1 MVVSPTGPAE
11 PDKRTRAAHPLAPP
25 YTCAMRRHV
34 FEVPG
39 ISCGHCQTAIETEV
53 ADVSGV
59 ERVVVDVERK
69 LVEIEGLVSAADVV
83 AAISDAGYEVASSSP

>member
-1 MVVSPTGPAE
+1 MC
-11 PDKRTRAAHPLAPP
+11 R
-25 YTCAMRRHV
+25 YV

-39 ISCGHCQTAIETEV
+39 ISCSHCKTAIETEV

-69 LVEIEGLVSAADVV
+69 LVEIEGLASESDVV
-83 AAISDAGYEVASSSP
+83 AAINDAGYEVASGLR